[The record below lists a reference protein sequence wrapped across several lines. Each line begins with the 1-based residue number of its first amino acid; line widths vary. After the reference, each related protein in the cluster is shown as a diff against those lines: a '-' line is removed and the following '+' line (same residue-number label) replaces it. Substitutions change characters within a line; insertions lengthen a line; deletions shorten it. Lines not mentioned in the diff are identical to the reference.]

1 MVGPILLCVFL
12 LIMLAISVWFAIRV
26 KYHPEKDR
34 GMRRVM
40 EEQRGA
46 EYEAGMQKFLM
57 VNYVSN
63 GVAWVVAALIEI
75 VFHIQSFLA
84 MWITG
89 LGLGLVLV
97 IAKWRFMGEFSK
109 AGFVTFAIGLA
120 LLVVYLVVK

>member
-12 LIMLAISVWFAIRV
+12 LITLAISVWFAIRV

-63 GVAWVVAALIEI
+63 GVAWVVAVLIEI
-75 VFHIQSFLA
+75 VFHLETFLA

-89 LGLGLVLV
+89 LGLCLMLV

>member
-63 GVAWVVAALIEI
+63 GVAWVVAVLIEI
-75 VFHIQSFLA
+75 VFHLETFLA

-89 LGLGLVLV
+89 LGLCLMLV

>member
-57 VNYVSN
+57 VYYVST

-89 LGLGLVLV
+89 LGLCLMLV
-97 IAKWRFMGEFSK
+97 IAKWRIM
-109 AGFVTFAIGLA
+109 
-120 LLVVYLVVK
+120 